1 MTAHLDLDAELR
13 DIVGVG
19 NFEYKRGMAVTGPMP
34 MAMFNNYVDII
45 DKSGVP
51 RQLEQWAALERKKA
65 SGRKALVSFRAVLV
79 VELISAVWS
88 KGAQYTEFAD
98 TYAHRL
104 THAQFE
110 SLGIAWED
118 VDENRWLHRHWRAK
132 QRLTKLVDP
141 YYQTQKRRRITLS
154 EQIIA
159 EEARDEQRSDRLRWM
174 RQSLLDASVTKLPQ
188 RYRDRYTGDVAID
201 STEVPILGRAHSRA
215 TTLVRNGL
223 PLHHPDVREA
233 STTLSS
239 GGLLTNVDF
248 SAGTYDRSHRE
259 DKGNEPPRPAF
270 EMDIVT
276 LTDTKGYEHHPSF
289 AHIITGIGFHRPGN
303 ITDEPREAMF
313 QHARS
318 FEQRGIAAADR
329 AFNGMMA
336 ENFSQACRVDGFE
349 FAYDYGKKQFGVQAT
364 VPGLP
369 IIVVDGALY
378 VEYMP
383 AELKYMTMWFHDKKY
398 KKVNQVT
405 GLPITWADVER
416 AIEARKPYAMKRH
429 GDISN
434 KEHNRGDQRFTYP
447 GPSTYR
453 AFDPATNKPMRPSK
467 NTLRG
472 SVTIHPHPEVV
483 RHLQRHPWGTTE
495 WKAVYGQ
502 RNQVESV
509 NRSIKHTRFTDLE
522 SADKRPGRGEA
533 YHSIAT
539 ALMVVAHNLRV
550 IVQAIREECTPLEKK
565 RRKSRKKFTMAD
577 VPNARPATVGALAP
591 PA

>member
-1 MTAHLDLDAELR
+1 MSANLDLDAELR

-19 NFEYKRGMAVTGPMP
+19 NFEYQRAMAVTGPMP
-34 MAMFNNYVDII
+34 MAMFNNYVNII

-51 RQLEQWAALERKKA
+51 QQLEEWAALERKKK
-65 SGRKALVSFRAVLV
+65 SGRKALISFRAVLV
-79 VELISAVWS
+79 IELISAVWS
-88 KGAQYTEFAD
+88 KGAQYTEFAE

-104 THAQFE
+104 TVAQFE
-110 SLGIAWED
+110 ALGIEWED
-118 VDENRWLHRHWRAK
+118 VDGNRWLHRHWRAK
-132 QRLTKLVDP
+132 NRLTKLVDP
-141 YYQTQKRRRITLS
+141 YYRTQKRRRLS
-154 EQIIA
+154 IA
-159 EEARDEQRSDRLRWM
+159 EQAIADAARDEQRADRLRWM
-174 RQSLLDASVTKLPQ
+174 RQSLLDASVCKLPQ
-188 RYRDRYTGDVAID
+188 RYRERYSGDVAID
-201 STEVPILGRAHSRA
+201 STEVPILGQAHSRA

-223 PLHHPDVREA
+223 PLDHPDVREA
-233 STTLSS
+233 SKSLRS

-276 LTDTKGYEHHPSF
+276 MMDTKGYDHHPAF
-289 AHIITGIGFHRPGN
+289 ARIITGIGFHRPGN

-313 QHARS
+313 QHSRS

-329 AFNGMMA
+329 AFNGMMS

-349 FAYDYGKKQFGVQAT
+349 FAYDYGKKQFGIQAT

-405 GLPITWADVER
+405 GLPVTWADVER
-416 AIEARKPYAMKRH
+416 TIDARKPYAMKRH

-447 GPSTYR
+447 DPRTYR

-472 SVTIHPHPEVV
+472 SVTIHPYPEVV
-483 RHLQRHPWGTTE
+483 RHLQRYPWGTAE

-509 NRSIKHTRFTDLE
+509 NKSIKHTRFTDLE
-522 SADKRPGRGEA
+522 SAAKRPGRGEA

-539 ALMVVAHNLRV
+539 ALMAVAYNIRV
-550 IVQAIREECTPLEKK
+550 LVRAIREECTPAEKK
-565 RRKSRKKFTMAD
+565 KRKSTKKFTIAD